1 MLQPIRALAN
11 SVPER
16 LRDGLGRRA
25 AGFGAALAI
34 EALLLALLF
43 TLGQS
48 RGPKRQPLVAL
59 TSFDARSEP
68 KQPTPP
74 KTPPKSTPRNPQTA
88 PPVLQPPQPA
98 PEPPK
103 PAPTP
108 PPLISLP
115 RSQANFSLASL
126 PQLPSPPAK
135 AEAPFGPQDTGTP
148 GDTKPVG
155 TAPDGSPLYPARWYR
170 EPTNAELAAFG
181 ARAQAFGSS
190 WGRIACKTA
199 PDFRVEDCVEVDEY
213 PQNSHLAHAVLS
225 AAWQFKVRPPW
236 HAGHSLIGSWVQ
248 ITIYNDVKLPGYKGV
263 KSY

>member
-1 MLQPIRALAN
+1 LFQPIHLRTGAL
-11 SVPER
+11 PER

-25 AGFGAALAI
+25 TGFVAALAI
-34 EALLLALLF
+34 EALLLALLL
-43 TLGQS
+43 TLGQT
-48 RGPKRQPLVAL
+48 REPKRQPLVSL
-59 TSFDARSEP
+59 TTFDARSEP

-74 KTPPKSTPRNPQTA
+74 KTPSKSTPRNRQTA
-88 PPVLQPPQPA
+88 PPVQQQPQPA
-98 PEPPK
+98 PEPAK

-108 PPLISLP
+108 PPMISLP

-135 AEAPFGPQDTGTP
+135 TEAPFGPQDTGTP
-148 GDTKPVG
+148 GDSKRIG
-155 TAPDGSPLYPARWYR
+155 TAPDGTPLYAARWYR
-170 EPTNAELAAFG
+170 EPTNDELAAFG

-213 PQNSHLAHAVLS
+213 PENSHLAHAVLS

-236 HAGHSLIGSWVQ
+236 QNGHSLIGSWVQ
-248 ITIYNDVKLPGYKGV
+248 ITIYKDTKEPGYKGM